1 MAPTAGIL
9 RDEGDRRMSLVIR
22 RRRRLDE
29 VLHARA
35 ADIARRRSTGAPSVS
50 VVIAALNEAEN
61 LPFLLPKMDGHV
73 DEIILVDGAS
83 QDGTSEVAKRLD
95 PRVRVVPQLGPG
107 KGAALRTGFAEAS
120 GDIIVTMDADCSMD
134 PTEIPAY
141 VGVLQAGAD
150 YVKGSR
156 FLHGAGTTDMP
167 FHRRLGNGAFV
178 LLVRIFFGGKYTDL
192 CYGYNAFWR
201 EVLPR
206 MNLDGDGFE
215 IETVMNIRALRAR
228 LRVVEIGSV
237 ESERM
242 YGDAKLRTF
251 YDGWRVLR
259 TIFRERFT
267 RRANASAVP
276 GRRCARNRRCR
287 CATSRAV

>member
-1 MAPTAGIL
+1 
-9 RDEGDRRMSLVIR
+9 MSLASDVDSASTRSCTPGLRTSHR
-22 RRRRLDE
+22 RR
-29 VLHARA
+29 H
-35 ADIARRRSTGAPSVS
+35 SGAPSVS
-50 VVIAALNEAEN
+50 VVVAALNEAEN
-61 LPFLLPKMDGHV
+61 LPILLPKMDGHV

-83 QDGTSEVAKRLD
+83 EDGTSEVAKRLD
-95 PRVRVVPQLGPG
+95 PRVRVVRQFGAG
-107 KGAALRTGFAEAS
+107 KGAALRTGFAAAS

-134 PTEIPAY
+134 PSEIPAF

-178 LLVRIFFGGKYTDL
+178 LMVRIFFGGKYTDL

-206 MNLDGDGFE
+206 LNLDGDGFE

-251 YDGWRVLR
+251 ADGWRVLKA
-259 TIFRERFT
+259 ILKERFSAPAPVDVPD
-267 RRANASAVP
+267 RAREPSA
-276 GRRCARNRRCR
+276 GRVAG
-287 CATSRAV
+287 AGDLPLVEEIHHAPHE